1 MELPSY
7 VMRLFPTFHAGR
19 AGSLKAGRLP
29 KHTAGAVENKLQT
42 RIQIYVKFQGAL
54 APVRVDP
61 AWTGSIAADRI
72 QSQLTQP
79 GNGILRFRGQV
90 LSSHSTLKESG
101 IELGSVLQ
109 METVPEKADLI
120 PDFAP
125 IQSQAHSS
133 SSSAGLPGIH
143 SKTTVLKAH
152 GTSRSSTRKQEKDI
166 RIFVKMPGACGL
178 VPVHV
183 DLGWA
188 ASTASSSITSQLPA
202 STASDNHNLR
212 FRGQVLSPHRSLK
225 ESGIEI
231 GSVIHIE
238 PQNDSQMGI
247 NSNLKRRCVVSM

>member
-7 VMRLFPTFHAGR
+7 VMRWLPTFHSGR

-29 KHTAGAVENKLQT
+29 KHTAGAMENKLQT

-54 APVRVDP
+54 APVKVDP

-109 METVPEKADLI
+109 MEAVPEKAHFILDLETNK
-120 PDFAP
+120 
-125 IQSQAHSS
+125 SQTNSS

-143 SKTTVLKAH
+143 SQTSVLKAH
-152 GTSRSSTRKQEKDI
+152 GTTRGSTRKQEKDT
-166 RIFVKMPGACGL
+166 RIFVKMPGASGL
-178 VPVHV
+178 VPVDV
-183 DLGWA
+183 DLEWTVSNA
-188 ASTASSSITSQLPA
+188 RSSITSQLPA
-202 STASDNHNLR
+202 STASDNHKLR

-225 ESGIEI
+225 ENGIEI

-238 PQNDSQMGI
+238 PHRESQMAS
-247 NSNLKRRCVVSM
+247 NSKLKRRSVVSM